1 MWEVA
6 KSEGDKRHY
15 RYCSLDNGLQCLL
28 ISDSETDY
36 GAASLSVAS
45 GSLSDPREVQGL
57 AHFLEHMLFLGTERY
72 PAENTYRA
80 FIKPRSGNFN
90 AFTANEETNFY
101 FTIAQEHL
109 QPALHIFA
117 QFFICPLFT
126 EDCVDRE
133 MNAVDS
139 ENQKNLKSDLSR
151 FSQLLCS
158 LAEESHPYHH
168 FGTGNLS
175 TLKLTDIRER
185 LIARF
190 QQHYLASSM
199 RLAVYGKESLDEL
212 QVLAQEYFSPIRN
225 IPQDPIS
232 ISSQPW
238 NCLGSV
244 LKVKSVME
252 RRELKLL
259 WPWPAVQQFY
269 ASKPQLYLAH
279 LIGHEGKN
287 SILSL
292 LKSKGL
298 AQEIGVGIRTSLR
311 DLSVFAV
318 NIVLTEAGMR
328 EWETVAEVVFAYIDM
343 LQSQD
348 LQEWVFQELQSM
360 AAIHFRFKSK
370 ENAMDYVHTVT
381 SAMQKY
387 PANSVLTA
395 SHLLTAYEPERIRQ
409 LLELLKPR
417 KAVLTLVWDK
427 WSGEELGSVE
437 KWYGTQYGIAPMS
450 EALVKRLESPL
461 TPSVPDKVLD
471 YPPHNPYIPSLFSF
485 IESLPQSIP
494 SLVYSQPG
502 VALYYM
508 PDISF
513 SKDSVKAFIYLKCP
527 DAGLWT
533 MPLTALLGTLWVKL
547 LRDRLR
553 EISYLATKAGLHLT
567 IAKKAYGLGVTLGGF
582 SQYFQTYLHDIFSAL
597 ANFHITEDLKDSF
610 TEHLD
615 ELRKTLRNAR
625 LMQPHLQAKG
635 RLSDLLYAN
644 FHFSGKA
651 KRRAA
656 ASCTFE
662 DLGYFAGKWLRNLRV
677 DWLVLGNITAEAA
690 ISLAKTCSSCVLA
703 GKTQTLT
710 GEDLTPM
717 RNYSVEPFQ
726 PNIVYQKRVL
736 DPTNNNS
743 ASLCYW
749 EAGPVSLA
757 AQAALQVLE
766 SLFKEPCFSYLRT
779 QQQLGYSVFS
789 ATRVKRGILG
799 HTITVQSHRFPPGQL
814 TQHISTFI
822 SRMEDTIAHL
832 TDEEFAV
839 HQAAVLT
846 SVLRKDLSLKKR
858 FCRFKSEVVS
868 GRLSFEWKEQLG
880 SAVTSLT
887 RETLQAT
894 FLQVFGTA
902 NKRID
907 VEMTSNRHQEQQR
920 LYDQTASRRQFSSAA
935 QVQKLLPIF
944 PSVY

>member
-1 MWEVA
+1 MSEVG
-6 KSEGDKRHY
+6 KSEGDKREY
-15 RYCSLDNGLQCLL
+15 RSCSLSNALQCLL

-36 GAASLSVAS
+36 SAASLSVAS

-57 AHFLEHMLFLGTERY
+57 AHFLEHMLFLGTECY

-109 QPALHIFA
+109 RPALHIFA
-117 QFFICPLFT
+117 QFFIGPLFT

-158 LAEESHPYHH
+158 LADETHPYNH
-168 FGTGNLS
+168 FSTGNLT
-175 TLKLTDIRER
+175 TLKLPNIREL

-190 QQHYLASSM
+190 QQHYSASSM
-199 RLAVYGKESLDEL
+199 CLAIYGRESLDDL
-212 QVLAQEYFSPIRN
+212 QALAQEYFSPIPN
-225 IPQDPIS
+225 LPQARIPIS
-232 ISSQPW
+232 PQPW
-238 NCLGSV
+238 SCLGSV

-259 WPWPAVQQFY
+259 WPWPAVQQLY
-269 ASKPQLYLAH
+269 TAKPQLYLAH

-287 SILSL
+287 SILSM
-292 LKSKGL
+292 LKSKGW
-298 AQEIGVGIRTSLR
+298 AQEIGVGIRSSLR

-318 NIVLTEAGMR
+318 NIVLTETGMR
-328 EWETVAEVVFAYIDM
+328 EWETVAETVFAYLGM
-343 LQSQD
+343 LRSKD

-360 AAIHFRFKSK
+360 AELHFRFKSK
-370 ENAMDYVHTVT
+370 ETAMDYVHTLT
-381 SAMQKY
+381 SAMHKY
-387 PANSVLTA
+387 PAHSVLTA
-395 SHLLTAYEPERIRQ
+395 SHLLTAYEPQRIKQ
-409 LLELLKPR
+409 LLELLTPCR
-417 KAVLTLVWDK
+417 GVLALVWDK
-427 WSGEELGSVE
+427 WSGEDLGSRE
-437 KWYGTQYGIAPMS
+437 KWYGTEYGIAPIS
-450 EALVKRLESPL
+450 ETLIKHLESPL
-461 TPSVPDKVLD
+461 TPLTLD
-471 YPPHNPYIPSLFSF
+471 YPPRNPYIPRLFPF
-485 IESLPQSIP
+485 IESSSQVVP
-494 SLVYSQPG
+494 SLVHRQPG

-508 PDISF
+508 PDVSF
-513 SKDSVKAFIYLKCP
+513 SKDSVKAFVYLKCP

-547 LRDRLR
+547 LKDKLR
-553 EISYLATKAGLHLT
+553 EISYLATKAGLRLT
-567 IAKKAYGLGVTLGGF
+567 ISKKAYGLGVTLGGF
-582 SQYFQTYLHDIFSAL
+582 SQYFQAYLQDIFSAI
-597 ANFHITEDLKDSF
+597 ASFHTTEDLKDSF
-610 TEHLD
+610 AEHLD
-615 ELRKTLRNAR
+615 ELRKALRNAR
-625 LMQPHLQAKG
+625 LTQPHMQAKA

-644 FHFSGKA
+644 FHFSVKA

-656 ASCTFE
+656 ERCTFE
-662 DLGYFAGKWLRNLRV
+662 DLSYFDGKWLRNVQL

-690 ISLAKTCSSCVLA
+690 ISLAKTCSSCILGSRAQALA
-703 GKTQTLT
+703 
-710 GEDLTPM
+710 EENITPM
-717 RNYSVEPFQ
+717 RNYSIQTLQ
-726 PNIVYQKRVL
+726 PNIVHQKAVF

-743 ASLCYW
+743 VSLCYW
-749 EAGPVSLA
+749 EVGPVSLA

-799 HTITVQSHRFPPGQL
+799 HTITVQSHRFGPGQL

-822 SRMEDTIAHL
+822 SRMEDTIASL
-832 TDEEFAV
+832 SDEEFAV

-858 FCRFKSEVVS
+858 FCRFLSEVVS
-868 GRLSFEWKEQLG
+868 GRLSFDWKEKIG
-880 SAVTSLT
+880 GAVSALT
-887 RETLQAT
+887 KATVQAT
-894 FLQVFGTA
+894 FQQVFGPA

-907 VEMTSNRHQEQQR
+907 VEMTSNRHQELQL
-920 LYDQTASRRQFSSAA
+920 LYDRTASRRVFSSAA
-935 QVQKLLPIF
+935 QVQRLLPIF